1 MIDLTLDSDEEQP
14 PPPRASNVPKPN
26 PLPSQPNRV
35 LVNDKTARSNS
46 QSSTTSSLSTNTNYL
61 NDININLYDAFTQ
74 LLDNNPTHANNNID
88 NRFDKLNLNSYNNNN
103 NNIGGDIDNLV
114 DEFLADLD
122 EINQSC
128 ILID

>member
-1 MIDLTLDSDEEQP
+1 MIDLTLDSDEEQ

-103 NNIGGDIDNLV
+103 IGGDNLV
-114 DEFLADLD
+114 DEFFADFND